1 MLEMDF
7 VEEVMHDRFKDHVS
21 RSFHFSMI
29 KRVNKSHEPDEFY
42 VEFNND
48 KFNYAATV
56 PF

>member
-29 KRVNKSHEPDEFY
+29 KRVNKSFEPDEFY